1 MEVKIKDWVIKRY
14 IADGWYLVDTSVR
27 FGKTDVPDG
36 FGQIVANKAKLV
48 ECLDVDEKELDKILE
63 QVKSN

>member
-14 IADGWYLVDTSVR
+14 IADGWYLVDT
-27 FGKTDVPDG
+27 PDR

>member
-14 IADGWYLVDTSVR
+14 IADGWYLVDTPDR

-36 FGQIVANKAKLV
+36 YGAAEFR
-48 ECLDVDEKELDKILE
+48 
-63 QVKSN
+63 